1 MRSPRLLRLVRE
13 IEEPHQLPL
22 RHEAPGLAHKEEELI
37 VYE

>member
-1 MRSPRLLRLVRE
+1 MRSPRLLWLVRE
-13 IEEPHQLPL
+13 IEEPLQSPL